1 MKNFPK
7 KLFIQ
12 KSEFTNQLTILKCQ
26 NLIFMNHKSILNVTK
41 GSIFIMANTPNQGYV
56 YILKSGEIAI
66 DSVFQFQNKSIN
78 FYTAG
83 DTFGY
88 VSAVTKN
95 PHSSTLTAVTDCL
108 IIKLG
113 IDNFFDYLKKNP
125 DTYLKILTKL
135 SEKLQIFI
143 DHIDPFKTTSLV
155 KTEEPEKI
163 LDNVKS
169 YILNNQIRL
178 ACFSLSKYIRTDFY
192 KEKNKI
198 KLDLAKKE
206 LQNLDT
212 RYSIPSYLEY
222 TDDEEF
228 LIKKNDIIFVENE
241 KEDDFF
247 YRVQA
252 GSVKISKLLNGKEII
267 LGICTKGEFF
277 GEMAILN
284 KRFRSATATA
294 FEDSKIRRF
303 TSSSL
308 LEKSDKDL
316 LFEIFRLI
324 SRRLWFAYH
333 RVFML
338 KVTDPNV
345 KLYIQLQMLIAD
357 EITKTEI
364 QEIKDKYI
372 FRFSL
377 NELLKMVDSDN
388 IDSEKISEFLG
399 DKNLSFHN
407 GQLVVKD
414 KSLLNSKVDIIKKK
428 QIRLM
433 KQIIL

>member
-1 MKNFPK
+1 
-7 KLFIQ
+7 
-12 KSEFTNQLTILKCQ
+12 
-26 NLIFMNHKSILNVTK
+26 MNHKSILQVKK
-41 GSIFIMANTPNQGYV
+41 GSIFIMANTPNPGYV

-78 FYTAG
+78 FYSAG

-88 VSAVTKN
+88 VSAITKN
-95 PHSSTLTAVTDCL
+95 NHSSTLTTTTDCI
-108 IIKLG
+108 IIKLS
-113 IDNFFDYLKKNP
+113 IESFFDYLKKNP
-125 DTYLKILTKL
+125 DTYLKILKKL

-143 DHIDPFKTTSLV
+143 DYIDPYKTNSLV
-155 KTEEPEKI
+155 SIEEPEKI
-163 LDNVKS
+163 LENVKS
-169 YILNNQIRL
+169 YVQNNQTRL
-178 ACFSLSKYIRTDFY
+178 ACFALSKYIRTDFS
-192 KEKNKI
+192 KEKNKE
-198 KLDLAKKE
+198 KLEQAKKD
-206 LQNLDT
+206 LQSIDS
-212 RYSIPSYLEY
+212 RYSLPSYLEY
-222 TDDEEF
+222 TNEEDF
-228 LIKKNDIIFVENE
+228 LVKKNDILFVENE

-247 YRVQA
+247 YRVES

-294 FEDSKIRRF
+294 FNDSKIKRY
-303 TSSSL
+303 TSSSI
-308 LEKSDKDL
+308 LERADKDL

-357 EITKTEI
+357 EITKSEVH
-364 QEIKDKYI
+364 EIKDKYI

-377 NELLKMVDSDN
+377 NELLKMVDSES
-388 IDSEKISEFLG
+388 IDSEKISEFLN

-414 KSLLNSKVDIIKKK
+414 KKELDLKVDTIKKK